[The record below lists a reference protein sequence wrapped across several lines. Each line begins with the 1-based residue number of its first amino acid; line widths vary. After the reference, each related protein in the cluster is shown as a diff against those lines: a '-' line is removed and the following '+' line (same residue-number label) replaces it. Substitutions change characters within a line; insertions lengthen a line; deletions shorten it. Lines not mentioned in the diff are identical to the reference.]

1 VPSPIDEVGPWTEVK
16 IEIVREYAGVF
27 QQIVK
32 AQPFFH
38 PIYMDGFSGAGILV
52 SESSGGPVAGTP
64 ARIVEVVPPFAEYH
78 FIEKDPAKERIL
90 RASIGKMPNVTIHLG
105 DSNKILL
112 DKILPTMTYGS
123 YRKGLL
129 FLDPYGLHLDW
140 EVVEAAG
147 KSACVDLLLNFP
159 IMDMNRNVL
168 RGDPSSVP
176 AMQVE
181 RMNRFFGDERAWRDV
196 VYEEP
201 LGLFGPMPPQ
211 KRPGN
216 ESVVQAYL
224 RRLKDIAGFKY
235 VSTPL
240 AMKNEVNSVVYYL
253 IGASQ
258 VPQGVS
264 VCNSVFKKWQK
275 KGVRI
280 VPTEHD
286 RVD

>member
-1 VPSPIDEVGPWTEVK
+1 
-16 IEIVREYAGVF
+16 
-27 QQIVK
+27 VK

-38 PIYMDGFSGAGILV
+38 PIYMDGFSGAGIVV
-52 SESSGGPVAGTP
+52 SGSSSFPVAATP
-64 ARIVEVVPPFAEYH
+64 ARIVQVVPRFEEYH
-78 FIEKDPAKERIL
+78 FIEKDPAKERML
-90 RASIGKMPNVTIHLG
+90 RASIGKMPDVTIHLG

-112 DKILPTMTYGS
+112 EKILPKMTYRS

-140 EVVEAAG
+140 DVIEAAG
-147 KSACVDLLLNFP
+147 KSGCVDLLLNFP
-159 IMDMNRNVL
+159 VMDMNRNVL
-168 RGDPSSVP
+168 WRDPSSVP
-176 AMQVE
+176 TAQIE
-181 RMNRFFGDERAWRDV
+181 RMNRFFGNERAWRDV

-201 LGLFGPMPPQ
+201 LGLFGPLPPQ
-211 KRPGN
+211 KKPGN
-216 ESVVQAYL
+216 DPVVQAYL
-224 RRLKDIAGFKY
+224 GRLKNVAGFKY

-240 AMKNEVNSVVYYL
+240 AMTNEVNSVVYYL
-253 IGASQ
+253 VGASQ
-258 VPQGVS
+258 VSQGVS